1 MNKAKMTFRF
11 DEPNRKP
18 ANNAAMQEQSETK
31 VVSLNEYKSDYG
43 VWSSPQDELDAIE
56 REIRESDR
64 MPQIPAGKER
74 PEQDGK
80 EERDTIVWDGETGY
94 VEVDETWKGG
104 SYRTPGSP
112 SWFKIFISVTGAIA
126 TGAIFGFVV
135 LSLFNGDVQIPGLDK
150 LVADD
155 VKTGAAIAP
164 SGRTDVKQADPEA
177 KEAATVQTQP
187 LSVAVDIPAQNYYM
201 LQYGVFS
208 GLEGVNQ
215 AKQELQQK
223 GLAAYADT
231 GDKNRVY
238 AGVAVAREDAMLL
251 TQQFK
256 AQGIE
261 FYVRTVE
268 LPAISQMTYAGDA
281 KQVSQYF
288 EQSAGMVRLLN
299 DVAIARL
306 MEKEPKALSESQ
318 LQAIRNEHQRWTE
331 LESKAQSGLPAEAKE
346 LWSQMTKA
354 MNSAVVAMNEYNKKT
369 SETHLWEVQ
378 SAMMDY
384 IMLEKSFLETIGT

>member
-80 EERDTIVWDGETGY
+80 EEADTIVWDGETGY

-177 KEAATVQTQP
+177 KEAATVQPQP

>member
-80 EERDTIVWDGETGY
+80 EEADTIVWDGETGY

>member
-18 ANNAAMQEQSETK
+18 ANNAAMKEQAETK
-31 VVSLNEYKSDYG
+31 IVSLNEYKSDYSL
-43 VWSSPQDELDAIE
+43 WSSPQDELDEIE
-56 REIRESDR
+56 REIRETDR
-64 MPQIPAGKER
+64 TPPVPSGKER

-94 VEVDETWKGG
+94 VEVDESWKGG
-104 SYRTPGSP
+104 SYRTPGNP

-150 LVADD
+150 LIADD

-164 SGRTDVKQADPEA
+164 SGRTDAKQSDPEA
-177 KEAATVQTQP
+177 KEAASMQTQP
-187 LSVAVDIPAQNYYM
+187 LSVAVNIPAQNYYM

-215 AKQELQQK
+215 AKQELRQK

-231 GDKNRVY
+231 ADKNRVY
-238 AGVAVAREDAMLL
+238 AGVTVAREDAMLL

-268 LPAISQMTYAGDA
+268 LPAIGQMTYAGDA
-281 KQVSQYF
+281 QQVAQYF
-288 EQSAGMVRLLN
+288 EQSAAMVRLLN
-299 DVAIARL
+299 DVTIARL
-306 MEKEPKALSESQ
+306 METEPKALSETQ
-318 LQAIRNEHQRWTE
+318 MQTIHNEHQRWTE

-346 LWSQMTKA
+346 IWAKMTKA